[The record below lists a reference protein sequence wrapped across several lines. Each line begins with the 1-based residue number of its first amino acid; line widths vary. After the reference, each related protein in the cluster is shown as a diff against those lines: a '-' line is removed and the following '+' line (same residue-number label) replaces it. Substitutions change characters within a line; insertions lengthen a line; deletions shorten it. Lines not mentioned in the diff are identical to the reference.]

1 MINFFAF
8 VCSTKKGGETIVEVT
23 KDGVLIKKTIN
34 GKEQA
39 IAEGSSGKRIRN

>member
-1 MINFFAF
+1 MTYF
-8 VCSTKKGGETIVEVT
+8 VYMYSTKRGGDTIVEVT

-39 IAEGSSGKRIRN
+39 IAGGSSGRIKN